1 MSHAVTL
8 LRDAQKALD
17 TMDAALRG
25 RMIRALRLLEDDPRH
40 AGVIKLSGPDDFY
53 RVRVGAWRIVYA
65 IRDRELVVIV
75 IRIAHRREVY
85 R

>member
-1 MSHAVTL
+1 MSYTVSV

-17 TMDAALRG
+17 KMDAELRA
-25 RMIRALRLLEDDPRH
+25 RMIRAMRLLQDDPRH
-40 AGVIKLSGPDDFY
+40 SGVVKMSGPDDFY
-53 RVRVGAWRIVYA
+53 RVRVGDWRIVYA

-75 IRIAHRREVY
+75 IRIGHRREVY

>member
-1 MSHAVTL
+1 MSHVVTL

-17 TMDAALRG
+17 KMDAELSG
-25 RMIRALRLLEDDPRH
+25 RIIRALRLLEDDPRH
-40 AGVIKLSGPDDFY
+40 SGVLKMSGPDDLY
-53 RVRVGAWRIVYA
+53 RVPVGAWRIVYA
-65 IRDRELVVIV
+65 IRDCQLVVLV